1 MTLCGPSG
9 FLDRGSKLVLP
20 ISGSNLQEETTLVSL
35 DDPLGQRPKIVK
47 RKLHLRGEYLIQV
60 FC

>member
-9 FLDRGSKLVLP
+9 YLDRGSKLVLP
-20 ISGSNLQEETTLVSL
+20 ISDPNLQEETALVSL
-35 DDPLGQRPKIVK
+35 NGPLGQRPEIVK
-47 RKLHLRGEYLIQV
+47 GKLLLRGEYLIQV